1 MIKNG
6 MNEPWC
12 RKQIH
17 PKLEKSLKFR
27 ISEIKEIEELFTG
40 EVNGR
45 EKMRK
50 ALNNYVAI
58 SRKISS

>member
-1 MIKNG
+1 

-58 SRKISS
+58 SR

>member
-1 MIKNG
+1 

-12 RKQIH
+12 RKQIY

-27 ISEIKEIEELFTG
+27 ISKMKEIEELFIG

-58 SRKISS
+58 SR